1 MDDLTRTRTE
11 LNRLLEGALKSD
23 PLTALRAVG
32 ELEQDLAVHQ
42 RDAVRAAV
50 SQHTWAEIGL
60 ALGVSRQAAHHKF
73 AREWA
78 ETLKGELK
86 AEVRAEKTAR
96 RRGDRAAAATAGE
109 SRDAL
114 IAEFKRGGREQ
125 RGRK

>member
-1 MDDLTRTRTE
+1 MDDLTRARTE
-11 LNRLLEGALKSD
+11 LNGLLEDAKKSD

-32 ELEQDLAVHQ
+32 ELEQDLAGHQ

-50 SQHTWAEIGL
+50 SQHTWAEIGS

-73 AREWA
+73 ARQWA
-78 ETLKGELK
+78 EALKGELK

-96 RRGDRAAAATAGE
+96 RRGDHAAAASAGQ

-114 IAEFKRGGREQ
+114 IAEFKRGGRAQ